1 MGSICRAAG
10 GKKQNMTSGD
20 KTPKE
25 PVKFYIFNHPF
36 VPTPKGQ
43 GDRGGLDLLW
53 GDGSTGI
60 RASVLA
66 VEAIDDHPLLVG
78 AEIQSVPV
86 CRRSADCLAVFL
98 AGNLNA
104 THLYSARFLPGAAH
118 PRA

>member
-10 GKKQNMTSGD
+10 GEKNITSGD
-20 KTPKE
+20 KTHKV

-53 GDGSTGI
+53 WDGSTGI

-78 AEIQSVPV
+78 AEIQSVPA
-86 CRRSADCLAVFL
+86 CRRSAECLAVFL

>member
-1 MGSICRAAG
+1 
-10 GKKQNMTSGD
+10 MTSGD
-20 KTPKE
+20 KTPKV
-25 PVKFYIFNHPF
+25 PVKFCLFNHPF

-53 GDGSTGI
+53 WDGSTGI

-78 AEIQSVPV
+78 AKIQSVPV
-86 CRRSADCLAVFL
+86 CRRSAECLAFFFFL
-98 AGNLNA
+98 TGNLNA